1 MHDSLL
7 KVRRRWTAA
16 DWTSCDALAPQ
27 RWVKSGS
34 PNAFSS
40 WRTTIQNMMFLF
52 HQRRWDLWNGQ
63 KISKGQVGAGTCV
76 YYCLLVY
83 LFLVFQ
89 RWFLMKVVSSQD
101 IPKGSTGKPARIG
114 LAKRMKLETLDIHKS
129 QASPAT
135 QSLMCFCHVF
145 KFDMFGIFVLFESYL
160 CFLCVCFFFDKN
172 VTRRWQV
179 GMPHLVFLCPLMLLF
194 LQRKPLPSCID
205 LSLNWHE
212 FSC

>member
-1 MHDSLL
+1 MRLL
-7 KVRRRWTAA
+7 
-16 DWTSCDALAPQ
+16 
-27 RWVKSGS
+27 
-34 PNAFSS
+34 
-40 WRTTIQNMMFLF
+40 LF
-52 HQRRWDLWNGQ
+52 
-63 KISKGQVGAGTCV
+63 T
-76 YYCLLVY
+76 CLLVE
-83 LFLVFQ
+83 
-89 RWFLMKVVSSQD
+89 VVSSQD

-135 QSLMCFCHVF
+135 CFCHVF

-160 CFLCVCFFFDKN
+160 CFLCVCFFDN
-172 VTRRWQV
+172 VTRRSQV

>member
-52 HQRRWDLWNGQ
+52 HQRRCDLWNGQ
-63 KISKGQVGAGTCV
+63 KISKGQVGSRCRDMRLLLFT
-76 YYCLLVY
+76 CLLVE
-83 LFLVFQ
+83 
-89 RWFLMKVVSSQD
+89 VVSSQD

-135 QSLMCFCHVF
+135 CFCHVF

-160 CFLCVCFFFDKN
+160 CFLCVCFFDN
-172 VTRRWQV
+172 VTRRSQV

>member
-1 MHDSLL
+1 M
-7 KVRRRWTAA
+7 
-16 DWTSCDALAPQ
+16 
-27 RWVKSGS
+27 
-34 PNAFSS
+34 N
-40 WRTTIQNMMFLF
+40 
-52 HQRRWDLWNGQ
+52 
-63 KISKGQVGAGTCV
+63 
-76 YYCLLVY
+76 
-83 LFLVFQ
+83 
-89 RWFLMKVVSSQD
+89 VVSSQD

-160 CFLCVCFFFDKN
+160 CFLCVCFFDKT
-172 VTRRWQV
+172 VTRRSQV

-205 LSLNWHE
+205 LSLN
-212 FSC
+212 